1 MVSISRSAFT
11 LISKSLSALAS
22 ECLLW
27 RFWPIMMRGMSM
39 SWIMLEIKSHR
50 TKAGNGSKRKGSG
63 PNVFHPSQA
72 TVHVKMSKKKQKGKE
87 EKNKDKIIETLYAE
101 LERRDK
107 LIDKLK
113 EENMLLL
120 KTSLKSS
127 ERLKEL
133 EEKLRK

>member
-1 MVSISRSAFT
+1 
-11 LISKSLSALAS
+11 
-22 ECLLW
+22 
-27 RFWPIMMRGMSM
+27 
-39 SWIMLEIKSHR
+39 
-50 TKAGNGSKRKGSG
+50 
-63 PNVFHPSQA
+63 
-72 TVHVKMSKKKQKGKE
+72 MSKKKQKGKE